1 MTKLEVHFKKYKM
14 FKEDAENEDVSY
26 PMRIEAYFASAF
38 HIIEACCALHN
49 IHINK
54 HSMIRRTLEENPEIF
69 GEETRRVWELFQ
81 RIENQLR
88 PGLMY
93 GAREN
98 GEALEEVRESFEEI
112 EEICLRKLK
121 GLKR

>member
-1 MTKLEVHFKKYKM
+1 M

-54 HSMIRRTLEENPEIF
+54 HSMVRRILEGNPRYLEKKPEGSGSF
-69 GEETRRVWELFQ
+69 F
-81 RIENQLR
+81 
-88 PGLMY
+88 
-93 GAREN
+93 RE
-98 GEALEEVRESFEEI
+98 
-112 EEICLRKLK
+112 
-121 GLKR
+121 